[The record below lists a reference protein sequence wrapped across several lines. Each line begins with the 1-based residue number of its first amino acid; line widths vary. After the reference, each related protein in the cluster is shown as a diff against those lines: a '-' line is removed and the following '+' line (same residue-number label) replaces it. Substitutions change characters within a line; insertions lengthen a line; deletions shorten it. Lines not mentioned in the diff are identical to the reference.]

1 MGEERGPYVVVD
13 NRERNAELLS
23 RLEELGVEVRVQT
36 LPVGDYVVSD
46 RVCIERKTVSDFE
59 SSIVNGRLFEQAKR
73 LVEAYGYPIMIIE
86 GEREEFRMKSAALNG
101 AIASLYIDY
110 SLPVMVTFSGSE
122 TAEMINYIAKHEQ
135 EKHMREPSVKG
146 GVRSFTNN
154 QFRERVIGNMPGIG
168 LETAR
173 GLLSHFGSIRAI
185 ALADQKEL
193 MKVKNVGKKRAK
205 AILELLSSEYE
216 REEED
221 EEVT

>member
-1 MGEERGPYVVVD
+1 MGEEDGPRVLVD
-13 NRERNAELLS
+13 NRERNAELLA
-23 RLEELGVEVRVQT
+23 RLEALGVDIRVET

-59 SSIVNGRLFEQAKR
+59 SSIVTGRLFEQARR
-73 LVEAYGYPIMIIE
+73 LADAYDYPIIIIE
-86 GEREEFRMKSAALNG
+86 GERNEFRVKSAAING

-110 SLPVMVTFSGSE
+110 SLPVIVTFSGAE
-122 TAEMINYIAKHEQ
+122 TAEMIKYIAKHEQ

-146 GVRSFTNN
+146 GARSFTTD
-154 QFRERVIGNMPGIG
+154 QFRERVIGNIPGVG
-168 LETAR
+168 PETAR

-185 ALADQKEL
+185 ALADPKEL

-205 AILELLSSEYE
+205 VISELISSEYE

-221 EEVT
+221 R